1 MTKKNPMVSSLL
13 RAVVAAAAVLAA
25 SPSSAQ
31 AMVDLNTATQAELEA
46 LPGVGPKT
54 ATDILRER
62 DENGPFASVD
72 DLARVPS
79 ISNALMGKIK
89 PLVRAGA
96 SGGGQRVRTN
106 AVVVQEGQ
114 VVSDDVVKKV
124 LQRFAAE
131 PTAREVQTQAIDY
144 LQVHPDIVASWRF
157 RARTNALAPKLQTTG
172 QGTLNDDIRTVEKTG
187 DPTIESIDKDR
198 GGRLIVRA
206 TWELDRL
213 IFEPQEMAVARE
225 SVRTANLRDRV
236 LDEVTRRYF
245 ERRRLQVDIELSP
258 PRDLADRVKKEL
270 RLQELTADIDAATGG
285 WFSQKLTD
293 AGRAPY

>member
-1 MTKKNPMVSSLL
+1 MTPNTI
-13 RAVVAAAAVLAA
+13 RALFAAAIMATT
-25 SPSSAQ
+25 PSLAQ
-31 AMVDLNTATQAELEA
+31 ATVDINTATQAELEA
-46 LPGVGPKT
+46 LPGIGAKT
-54 ATDILRER
+54 ATDIIRER
-62 DENGPFASVD
+62 DENGPFASAE

-79 ISNALMGKIK
+79 MTTAIMGKVK
-89 PLVRAGA
+89 GLVRAGTTA
-96 SGGGQRVRTN
+96 PARRSDET
-106 AVVVQEGQ
+106 VVVQDGQ
-114 VVSDDVVKKV
+114 VVTDDVVKKV
-124 LQRFAAE
+124 MQRFAAE

-144 LQVHPDIVASWRF
+144 LQVHPDVVASWRM

-172 QGTLNDDIRTVEKTG
+172 YGTLNDDVRTVEKPG
-187 DPTIESIDKDR
+187 DPTIESKDKDR
-198 GGRLIVRA
+198 GGRLTVGL

-245 ERRRLQVDIELSP
+245 ERRRLQVDVELSP